1 MASMLDAWT
10 VTVVRHRQTPAG
22 VDQYGDPIP
31 GQWLDEPL
39 PDALFAPGG
48 TSEPVQAG
56 AAPVISTPTVYW
68 PGRRVDIA
76 AADRL
81 VVDGTTWDIEGRPA
95 HWPLGT
101 AATLKTSE
109 GK

>member
-1 MASMLDAWT
+1 MGSILDGWT
-10 VTVVRHRQTPAG
+10 VPVTRRRQTAGG
-22 VDQYGDPIP
+22 VDQYGDPVP
-31 GQWLDEPL
+31 GRWLDEPL